1 MTNPAKKGIM
11 WTLREAETKVN
22 GEISDHGI
30 ML

>member
-11 WTLREAETKVN
+11 WTLGETKAN